1 MTGRILFVDDEPRV
15 TTAVAR
21 MLRGTPYE
29 ILTANSARGALDV
42 LETSDVDVI
51 VSDERMPEMSGCEL
65 LAVARRRF
73 PEAVRIIL
81 TGDASLDAAI
91 EAINEAE
98 IYRFLTK
105 PCSPDDLQKCLES
118 ALAARSE
125 RRRQPVAPTVDP
137 ALARGLDDAM
147 DHFWMAYQPIV
158 TADGTQLFG
167 YEALVRCDRPGFAD
181 PPSLLGAAERLGRL
195 PELDHRIFQRVAGDL
210 GDGPDG
216 ALAFVNVHPRTLDDA
231 ELFLEHNP
239 LLPYA
244 ERVVFEITERS
255 SLEQVVG
262 VQEKIEALRE
272 LGFRVAVDDLGAGYA
287 GLTSLALLR
296 PEFVKIDKSLTAE
309 IEGSHTSA
317 KLVGSLA
324 SACRELG
331 LRVLAEG
338 VERAGQRDQ
347 LVALGCELLQGY
359 LYGRPGKGFSAP
371 IVPPA

>member
-1 MTGRILFVDDEPRV
+1 MTGRVLFVDDEPRV

-21 MLRGTPYE
+21 MLRGTPFE
-29 ILTANSARGALDV
+29 VLTANSARGALEV
-42 LETSDVDVI
+42 LEQNDVDVI

-65 LAVARRRF
+65 LAVVRRRF

-105 PCSPDDLQKCLES
+105 PCSPEELQHCLES
-118 ALAARSE
+118 ALEARFE
-125 RRRQPVAPTVDP
+125 RRRRPPVPTEDP
-137 ALARGLDDAM
+137 ELARGLEDAM
-147 DHFWMAYQPIV
+147 DALWMAYQPIV
-158 TADGTQLFG
+158 TSGETRVFG

-195 PELDHRIFQRVAGDL
+195 PELDHRIFQRVSEDL
-210 GDGPDG
+210 HASPDG
-216 ALAFVNVHPRTLDDA
+216 ALVFVNVHPRTLDDA

-239 LLPYA
+239 LRPSS

-255 SLEQVVG
+255 SLEQVAG
-262 VQEKIEALRE
+262 VQEKVQGLRA

-296 PEFVKIDKSLTAE
+296 PEFVKIDKTLTAE
-309 IEGSHTSA
+309 IEGSDTSA

-331 LRVLAEG
+331 LGVLAEG
-338 VERAGQRDQ
+338 VERVGQRDQ

-359 LYGRPGKGFSAP
+359 LYGRPGKGFAAP
-371 IVPPA
+371 LVPRG